1 MSSYRKPITT
11 WQGLQG
17 IQGAFLVQSKGQV
30 HGHSALAHTTFTW
43 GGEKALGRG
52 SEGAH
57 PTIKELW
64 FFFGRILQIDIQ
76 YPFTCSKRAF
86 EWWLISASL
95 TRGV

>member
-64 FFFGRILQIDIQ
+64 FFSD
-76 YPFTCSKRAF
+76 
-86 EWWLISASL
+86 ASFRFIYSTL
-95 TRGV
+95 LHVQNEPLSGG